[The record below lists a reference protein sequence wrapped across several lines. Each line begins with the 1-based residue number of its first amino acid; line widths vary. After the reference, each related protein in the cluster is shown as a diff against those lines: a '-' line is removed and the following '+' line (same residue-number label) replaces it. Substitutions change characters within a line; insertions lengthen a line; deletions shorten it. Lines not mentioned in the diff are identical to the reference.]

1 LDDRGFVM
9 VALLIGIAV
18 SAIWMAA
25 LLPAWT
31 QQETRERELEM
42 IFRGEQYARAIYL
55 YRLRN
60 QAPPPNVDTLVNQKF
75 LRKKYVD
82 PMTGKDFVPVGGVSA
97 TPSQGGTA
105 GPQVQAGITGVRSQS
120 NETSIIVYAN
130 QQVHSQFP
138 FDWTQEAQRTGVGMP
153 QGGPGQRGG
162 AGPGRDGRGGDGRGS
177 STPVTPGARGTRG
190 AIDTG
195 MPAQGGVRQAAP
207 GSATPRNTGPFQPA
221 PGSTPPGGGRR

>member
-9 VALLIGIAV
+9 VALLVGIAV

-60 QAPPPNVDTLVNQKF
+60 QGPPPNVDTLVNQKF
-75 LRKKYVD
+75 LRRKYVD

-97 TPSQGGTA
+97 TPPTGGGPA

-130 QQVHSQFP
+130 QQVH
-138 FDWTQEAQRTGVGMP
+138 
-153 QGGPGQRGG
+153 
-162 AGPGRDGRGGDGRGS
+162 
-177 STPVTPGARGTRG
+177 
-190 AIDTG
+190 
-195 MPAQGGVRQAAP
+195 
-207 GSATPRNTGPFQPA
+207 
-221 PGSTPPGGGRR
+221 